1 MGKLFADSCLEMSE
15 IDTYRGKMQN
25 THLRTNAAGVES
37 DLYMIPFQLGSDLVL
52 KSISNPALKVKTTI
66 YGAVPGQMVII
77 EEPLFSLNQ
86 RFAGLSAEFV
96 CAYLHGN
103 HLFKFKSKFIKH
115 LFKNVIGI
123 AYPIDI
129 ERVQIRSSTRIPVNI
144 ETEVV
149 LGTMGETISG
159 RIADISEGGC
169 RLELPRLIQAQR
181 GSKFYLSFTLPDNQN
196 IDNLACA
203 VMRVKYLSDNTVVGV
218 SFAGPAQDTMKVE
231 KFCRLCVTALALE
244 ASPDTYS

>member
-1 MGKLFADSCLEMSE
+1 
-15 IDTYRGKMQN
+15 MQN
-25 THLRTNAAGVES
+25 TYLKTGAAAVES
-37 DLYMIPFQLGSDLVL
+37 DLYMIPFRLGSDLVL
-52 KSISNPALKVKTTI
+52 KSISNPVLNVKTTI
-66 YGAVPGQMVII
+66 YGAVPGQMIII

-103 HLFKFKSKFIKH
+103 HLFKFNSKFIRH

-123 AYPIDI
+123 AYPIDV

-149 LGTMGETISG
+149 LGAMGETISG

-169 RLELPRLIQAQR
+169 RLELPGLIQAQR
-181 GSKFYLSFTLPDNQN
+181 GTRFYISFTLPDNQD

-203 VMRVKYLSDNTVVGV
+203 VMRVRHLPDNTIVGV
-218 SFAGPAQDTMKVE
+218 SFSRHAHDNMKVE
-231 KFCRLCVTALALE
+231 KFCKACITALALE
-244 ASPDTYS
+244 ANPDTYS

>member
-1 MGKLFADSCLEMSE
+1 
-15 IDTYRGKMQN
+15 MQN
-25 THLRTNAAGVES
+25 THLKTGAAAVES

-52 KSISNPALKVKTTI
+52 KTISNPAIKVKTTI
-66 YGAVPGQMVII
+66 YGAVPGRMLII
-77 EEPLFSLNQ
+77 EEPLFSLNR
-86 RFAGLSAEFV
+86 RFAGLSDEFV

-103 HLFKFKSKFIKH
+103 HLFKFKSKFIRH

-123 AYPIDI
+123 AYPIDV

-149 LGTMGETISG
+149 LGAMGETVSG
-159 RIADISEGGC
+159 RIVDISEGGC
-169 RLELPRLIQAQR
+169 RLELPGLIKAQR
-181 GSKFYLSFTLPDNQN
+181 GARFYLSFTLPDNQD

-203 VMRVKYLSDNTVVGV
+203 VMRVKHLSDNTIVGL
-218 SFAGPAQDTMKVE
+218 SFSRHAHDNMKVE
-231 KFCRLCVTALALE
+231 KFCKVCVTALALE

>member
-1 MGKLFADSCLEMSE
+1 MHNIHLK
-15 IDTYRGKMQN
+15 RG
-25 THLRTNAAGVES
+25 AAAV
-37 DLYMIPFQLGSDLVL
+37 DRVLYMIPFKLGSDLVL
-52 KSISNPALKVKTTI
+52 RSISNPALKVKTTI
-66 YGAVPGQMVII
+66 YGAVPGQMIII

-86 RFAGLSAEFV
+86 RFAGNSEEFA

-103 HLFKFKSKFIKH
+103 HLFKFKSKFTKR

-123 AYPIDI
+123 AYPIDV
-129 ERVQIRSSTRIPVNI
+129 ERVQVRSSTRIPVDI

-149 LGTMGETISG
+149 LGAMGETISG

-169 RLELPRLIQAQR
+169 RLELPKLIYTQR

-196 IDNLACA
+196 IDNMACA
-203 VMRVKYLSDNTVVGV
+203 VMRVKHLSDNTIVGV
-218 SFAGPAQDTMKVE
+218 SFSGSAQDTMKIE

-244 ASPDTYS
+244 ANPDTYS

>member
-1 MGKLFADSCLEMSE
+1 
-15 IDTYRGKMQN
+15 MQN
-25 THLRTNAAGVES
+25 THLKTNVAGVAS

-66 YGAVPGQMVII
+66 YGAVPGQMIII
-77 EEPLFSLNQ
+77 EEPLFSLNE

-123 AYPIDI
+123 DYPIDV

-149 LGTMGETISG
+149 LGTRDGTISG
-159 RIADISEGGC
+159 HMADISEGGC
-169 RLELPRLIQAQR
+169 LLELPRSIHTQS
-181 GSKFYLSFTLPDNQN
+181 GSQFNLSFTLPDNQS
-196 IDNLACA
+196 IYKLACA
-203 VMRVKYLSDNTVVGV
+203 VMRVRHLSDKTIVGV
-218 SFAGPAQDTMKVE
+218 RFSRPVQAIMKVE
-231 KFCRLCVTALALE
+231 KFCKFCVTALALE

>member
-1 MGKLFADSCLEMSE
+1 MK
-15 IDTYRGKMQN
+15 N
-25 THLRTNAAGVES
+25 TNLKTDVAGVAS
-37 DLYMIPFQLGSDLVL
+37 DLYMIPFQFGSDLVL
-52 KSISNPALKVKTTI
+52 KSISNPSLKVKTTI
-66 YGAVPGQMVII
+66 YGAVPGQMLII
-77 EEPLFSLNQ
+77 EEPLFSLNE

-123 AYPIDI
+123 DYPIEVD
-129 ERVQIRSSTRIPVNI
+129 RVQIRSSTRIPINI

-149 LGTMGETISG
+149 LGTRDGTISG
-159 RIADISEGGC
+159 RMADISEGGC
-169 RLELPRLIQAQR
+169 LLELPKLIHTQS
-181 GSKFYLSFTLPDNQN
+181 GSQFNLSFTLPDNRS

-203 VMRVKYLSDNTVVGV
+203 VMRVRHLSDKTIVGV
-218 SFAGPAQDTMKVE
+218 RFSGPAQAIMKVE
-231 KFCRLCVTALALE
+231 KFCKFCVTALALE